1 MNVIISGQPGLE
13 PVCSLSK
20 VPAAGLAAG
29 QLGAAGGLVAV
40 RAGGGAAA
48 GRHALVPHPR
58 CPGTD
63 VGQGENV
70 TNYIELSTKFR

>member
-1 MNVIISGQPGLE
+1 MFSHFSVKSQQPG
-13 PVCSLSK
+13 SL
-20 VPAAGLAAG
+20 PAR
-29 QLGAAGGLVAV
+29 GAAGV

-70 TNYIELSTKFR
+70 TNSIELSTKFR